1 MDLRCKG
8 AAALKLFRGLFPLGG
23 LLWTEGVSF
32 LGGRGDMK
40 SPLPVLMQK
49 YLGICIKNI
58 YICKHILLYNY
69 YTLYAYFIMGII
81 MHICILSFIYF
92 NKRYIVHLY
101 YSGNVCLF
109 ILVTAASVDRKRKN
123 TFFILNLNHLNQ
135 GCQR

>member
-23 LLWTEGVSF
+23 LLWTEGFPF
-32 LGGRGDMK
+32 LGGRGNMK

-69 YTLYAYFIMGII
+69 YTLYAYFIMDI

-92 NKRYIVHLY
+92 NKHYIVHLY
-101 YSGNVCLF
+101 YCRGRLF
-109 ILVTAASVDRKRKN
+109 IYPCNA
-123 TFFILNLNHLNQ
+123 
-135 GCQR
+135 C